1 MEFKILFRVLKTHL
15 SDGEDV
21 PVFFREFMSMITTVS
36 EEEWGT
42 SKDPSSK
49 RLKDT
54 TIRSYTKRSIP
65 KKIAETIIYRLT
77 PEILEERINE
87 QSVASRKLM
96 ADDLRNYDPS
106 INEDNVAAKISEWVV
121 NIIHES
127 AGLVSQDTLQKKKQ
141 QELAASLKIQY
152 GDYLLGEAEGN
163 CPFPGCGRQLT
174 VSDKGKLVP
183 IYEVSL
189 IDKRKG
195 TDPGNLIAMCP
206 KCYGTYLLD
215 NSKTFTNKIQKIK
228 NMLFAHRQNIRL
240 LDDLPL
246 EEGIIGVIRKIKN
259 LGGNELENASLNPK
273 EIKQKLDPTQD
284 TAVYMIVQSLV
295 AIYFP
300 KVKEIMMSLDKRGE
314 IDYDEIQD
322 QIHAFYKKLKK
333 TKKSQMEIFN
343 EIVGKI
349 HRVTLQEDI
358 YCQIVVSYFVQSC
371 EVFDAITK

>member
-141 QELAASLKIQY
+141 QELAASLKS
-152 GDYLLGEAEGN
+152 N
-163 CPFPGCGRQLT
+163 
-174 VSDKGKLVP
+174 
-183 IYEVSL
+183 
-189 IDKRKG
+189 
-195 TDPGNLIAMCP
+195 
-206 KCYGTYLLD
+206 
-215 NSKTFTNKIQKIK
+215 
-228 NMLFAHRQNIRL
+228 
-240 LDDLPL
+240 
-246 EEGIIGVIRKIKN
+246 
-259 LGGNELENASLNPK
+259 
-273 EIKQKLDPTQD
+273 
-284 TAVYMIVQSLV
+284 
-295 AIYFP
+295 
-300 KVKEIMMSLDKRGE
+300 
-314 IDYDEIQD
+314 
-322 QIHAFYKKLKK
+322 
-333 TKKSQMEIFN
+333 
-343 EIVGKI
+343 
-349 HRVTLQEDI
+349 
-358 YCQIVVSYFVQSC
+358 VVSYFVQSC